1 MSLIGSVNYE
11 IQCKYL
17 LKTYNNICMY
27 KLIIKIYYKYLKIF
41 WSIFV
46 KIHLKLLGVKIGKN
60 VTFFGFP
67 LIDLGKNSEI
77 ILMDKNEGRLEGR
90 SKNEC

>member
-1 MSLIGSVNYE
+1 MKIMSLIGRVNFRILY
-11 IQCKYL
+11 IYL

-27 KLIIKIYYKYLKIF
+27 ELIIKIYYKYLKIF

-67 LIDLGKNSEI
+67 LVNLGKNSEI
-77 ILMDKNEGRLEGR
+77 ILMYNETP
-90 SKNEC
+90 